1 MTIKCGVKLASPKG
15 PPLMA
20 LNLQCNDY
28 GYDGENSSDHCTCTS
43 IKTTTRISCWSQARP
58 ATATGGQDGSPLLS
72 TGSLAVIQ
80 YDHQSYQALT
90 KDTNT
95 HKRRTNTY
103 ENKKWC
109 FLSECWR
116 VNKFNL
122 SYNHFKSLLNMLS
135 AMSIT
140 LRCYSLFQ
148 SIAILSYIVCECSV
162 LVLNNKWTTVIR
174 FCL

>member
-1 MTIKCGVKLASPKG
+1 MVKTVLITA
-15 PPLMA
+15 
-20 LNLQCNDY
+20 
-28 GYDGENSSDHCTCTS
+28 S
-43 IKTTTRISCWSQARP
+43 IKPTTRISCWSQARP
-58 ATATGGQDGSPLLS
+58 ATATGGHDGSPLLS
-72 TGSLAVIQ
+72 TGSLAVTQ